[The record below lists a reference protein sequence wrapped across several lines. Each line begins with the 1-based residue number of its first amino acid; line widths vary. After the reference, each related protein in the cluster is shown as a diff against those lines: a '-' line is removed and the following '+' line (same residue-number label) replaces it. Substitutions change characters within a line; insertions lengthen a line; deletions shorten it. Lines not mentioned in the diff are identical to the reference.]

1 MQEDL
6 AMKLKTE
13 WKVGL
18 FIILT
23 VLLTVAGLVY
33 MAYKKGLF
41 QPETTYTLSSHTGD
55 GLSVGMPLYFSGF
68 KIGKVKELELDDQGR
83 VLIRIAVPDQHGK
96 WIRSDSKFILEKPLI
111 GSAKLTV
118 TTTNMTSSLLS
129 PKAVATLQEVNDI
142 NDAIRR
148 IQPILDQVAAIT
160 DNIAVLTGSLAN
172 PQGDM
177 SKILKNSEKLT
188 SSLSNKRSI
197 LEMALGDEKSVQALH
212 ASLLNAR
219 QITEQ
224 VNTLLKKTDE
234 EVYGEEGILPLV
246 IKALKGL
253 VVNLGK
259 VGATLDNVTKM
270 SADAA
275 ASTKDLK
282 LLRSD
287 IDATVMSLNRL
298 LDELNRKM
306 PFKAEPKI
314 KLP

>member
-1 MQEDL
+1 
-6 AMKLKTE
+6 MKLKTE

-23 VLLTVAGLVY
+23 VLLTTAGLVY

-41 QPETTYTLSSHTGD
+41 QPETTYTLSSRTGD

-68 KIGKVKELELDDQGR
+68 KIGKVKELELNDQGM
-83 VLIRIAVPDQHGK
+83 VLIKISVPDQHGK
-96 WIRSDSKFILEKPLI
+96 WIRSDSKFLLEKPLI

-118 TTTNMTSSLLS
+118 TTKNMTSSLLS
-129 PKAVATLQEVNDI
+129 PKAVAVLTEVNDI
-142 NDAIRR
+142 NDAIQK
-148 IQPILDQVAAIT
+148 IQPILDQIATIT
-160 DNIAVLTGSLAN
+160 ENIASLTDSLAD
-172 PQGDM
+172 PQGDV
-177 SKILKNSEKLT
+177 SNILKHSQKLT
-188 SSLSNKRSI
+188 ATLASKRSI

-219 QITEQ
+219 QITDQ

-234 EVYGEEGILPLV
+234 EFYGKEGILPLV
-246 IKALKGL
+246 IKALKEL
-253 VVNLGK
+253 VANLGK
-259 VGATLDNVTKM
+259 MGTTLDNVAKM
-270 SADAA
+270 SSDAA

-287 IDATVMSLNRL
+287 IDATVNSLNRL
-298 LDELNRKM
+298 LNELNRKM
-306 PFKAEPKI
+306 PFQEEPKI

>member
-118 TTTNMTSSLLS
+118 TTTNMSSSLLS

>member
-1 MQEDL
+1 
-6 AMKLKTE
+6 MKLKTE

-68 KIGKVKELELDDQGR
+68 KIGKVKELELNDQGR

-96 WIRSDSKFILEKPLI
+96 WIRSDSKFLLEKPLI

-188 SSLSNKRSI
+188 SSLSAKRSI

-234 EVYGEEGILPLV
+234 EVYGKEGILPLV
-246 IKALKGL
+246 IKTLKEL
-253 VVNLGK
+253 VANLGK

>member
-1 MQEDL
+1 
-6 AMKLKTE
+6 MKLKTE

-118 TTTNMTSSLLS
+118 TTTNMSSSLLS

>member
-68 KIGKVKELELDDQGR
+68 KIGKVKELELNDQGR

-118 TTTNMTSSLLS
+118 TTTNMSSSLLS

-246 IKALKGL
+246 IKTLKEL
-253 VVNLGK
+253 VANLGK

-287 IDATVMSLNRL
+287 IDTTVMSLNRL

-306 PFKAEPKI
+306 PFKAETKI

>member
-68 KIGKVKELELDDQGR
+68 KIGKVKELELNDQGR

-96 WIRSDSKFILEKPLI
+96 WIRSDSKFLLEKPLI

-188 SSLSNKRSI
+188 SSLSAKRSI

-234 EVYGEEGILPLV
+234 EVYGKEGILPLV
-246 IKALKGL
+246 IKTLKEL
-253 VVNLGK
+253 VANLGK

>member
-68 KIGKVKELELDDQGR
+68 KIGKVKELELNDQGR

-96 WIRSDSKFILEKPLI
+96 WIRSDSKFLLEKPLI

-188 SSLSNKRSI
+188 SSLSAKRSL

-234 EVYGEEGILPLV
+234 EVYGKEGILPLV
-246 IKALKGL
+246 IKTLKEL
-253 VVNLGK
+253 VANLGK

-287 IDATVMSLNRL
+287 IDTTVMSLNRL

-306 PFKAEPKI
+306 PFKAETKI

>member
-1 MQEDL
+1 
-6 AMKLKTE
+6 MKLKTE

-118 TTTNMTSSLLS
+118 TTTNMSSSLLS

-188 SSLSNKRSI
+188 SSLSAKRSL

-212 ASLLNAR
+212 ASLMNAR

-234 EVYGEEGILPLV
+234 EVYGKEGILPLV

-253 VVNLGK
+253 VTNLGK

>member
-96 WIRSDSKFILEKPLI
+96 WIRSDSKFLLEKPLI